1 MLTWEYRLTGLS
13 PLILHNDNLEGAA
26 QVADWCRK
34 HRKESKAGDDRTP
47 PWTWKTC
54 LYHDGEQLF
63 IPTEF
68 MMACLWRAAVK
79 VILKGNTSYKAAVA
93 ESVHLEGMGVPL
105 LVNGKTIPIKEI
117 EAIGGTFAEH
127 CAAVRKLGF
136 RLFAK
141 RAKVGQSKHVRVR
154 PVFDNWSLRGRLS
167 VEGSIITL
175 DVLREIF
182 DVLGRRGLGDWRP
195 SAGSPGPYGRA
206 SAEVTRV

>member
-1 MLTWEYRLTGLS
+1 MLTCEYKLSGLS
-13 PLILHNDNLEGAA
+13 PLILHNDNLEGAEQIA
-26 QVADWCRK
+26 HWCK
-34 HRKESKAGDDRTP
+34 THRKESKAGDDRTP
-47 PWTWKTC
+47 PWTWKTY

-79 VILKGNTSYKAAVA
+79 VILKGNTSYKAIVA
-93 ESVHLEGMGVPL
+93 ESVRFEGMGVPL
-105 LVNGKTIPIKEI
+105 LVGGKTIPIKRI

-127 CAAVRKLGF
+127 CAAVRTLGF
-136 RLFAK
+136 RLLAK

-154 PVFDNWSLRGRLS
+154 PVFDDWSLHGHLS

-195 SAGSPGPYGRA
+195 SAGAPGPYGRA
-206 SAEVTRV
+206 SAELTPM